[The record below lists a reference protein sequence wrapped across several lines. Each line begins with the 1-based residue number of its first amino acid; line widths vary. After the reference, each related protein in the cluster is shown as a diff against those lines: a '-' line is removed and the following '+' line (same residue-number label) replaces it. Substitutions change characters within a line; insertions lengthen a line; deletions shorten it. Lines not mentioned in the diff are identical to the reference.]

1 MSANHINTRE
11 LAHLLRVQEQTI
23 RNAYCR
29 DGHYLNL
36 RPTKLPNRLLLWP
49 AEQAQAL
56 ASGNFP
62 SATAAS
68 AAR

>member
-1 MSANHINTRE
+1 MPAPHINTRE

-29 DGHYLNL
+29 NGHYLNL
-36 RPTKLPNRLLLWP
+36 RPIKLPNRLLLWP

-56 ASGNFP
+56 AMGKS
-62 SATAAS
+62 TAQ
-68 AAR
+68 AAA